1 MQIRFPWILS
11 RKRLIL
17 AACLDATLFYLLYLI
32 SFYWRFNLWPV
43 NSFRI
48 AFLLCFWLLGS
59 YISGR
64 YFSGDSSK
72 NSPNGMTFIKQI
84 ASTGL
89 VLLLILGASIFHSW
103 LLNQSVEEATFR
115 SFLIPFLGSLAV
127 LSSAVQALVTYFSI
141 NHISETSSVWY
152 FVGTSAAYDQL
163 LHKLQWTR
171 LKVSLVHHSLESL
184 KNINPLQIV
193 VEDLYT
199 QDPDTLR
206 TLLYYQQHGAT
217 VMSRLAWCEFALQRF
232 PSDFLTEANLLDE
245 DFSIQAI
252 SFQTRLKRIGDV
264 VVSLCLLILTSPLLL
279 LSCILI
285 KLTDGG
291 PILYSQF
298 RNGYGGKP
306 YRIWK
311 LRSMS
316 VNAEYLGVQW
326 SSRLDSRV
334 TRVGSLL
341 RRTRVDELPQLFC
354 VLTGSMSLIGPR
366 PERPEFDHKLEQNIP
381 FYKLRYSM
389 RPGLSGWA
397 QVNYPYGASFQD
409 SENKLSYDLYY
420 LRNFSFWLDL
430 LIFLKTVRLVFN
442 GRGSL
447 PVRYSSSSLDGLHD
461 L

>member
-1 MQIRFPWILS
+1 MSLPCR
-11 RKRLIL
+11 
-17 AACLDATLFYLLYLI
+17 D
-32 SFYWRFNLWPV
+32 
-43 NSFRI
+43 SFR
-48 AFLLCFWLLGS
+48 FF
-59 YISGR
+59 
-64 YFSGDSSK
+64 
-72 NSPNGMTFIKQI
+72 N
-84 ASTGL
+84 
-89 VLLLILGASIFHSW
+89 
-103 LLNQSVEEATFR
+103 R
-115 SFLIPFLGSLAV
+115 S
-127 LSSAVQALVTYFSI
+127 
-141 NHISETSSVWY
+141 
-152 FVGTSAAYDQL
+152 
-163 LHKLQWTR
+163 
-171 LKVSLVHHSLESL
+171 
-184 KNINPLQIV
+184 
-193 VEDLYT
+193 
-199 QDPDTLR
+199 
-206 TLLYYQQHGAT
+206 
-217 VMSRLAWCEFALQRF
+217 
-232 PSDFLTEANLLDE
+232 NLLDE

-306 YRIWK
+306 FRIWK

-420 LRNFSFWLDL
+420 LKNFSFWLDL

-442 GRGSL
+442 GKGSL